1 MSLTRW
7 TERLKIDQDALHLEC
22 SEQADLYASLGAEVA
37 QLRSEARRLKA
48 VYELTKSEV
57 RAAVRASPV
66 SWGLPE
72 KATVPDIDAT
82 VTRASRVLEAF
93 TAYLNAQRA
102 SDAAE
107 ILLKGFDH
115 RRTAL
120 SDLVKLWVA
129 RYYGEG
135 QMANAVAQGAAS
147 QVEDQIMRQRVRERK

>member
-1 MSLTRW
+1 MSLKHW
-7 TERLKIDQDALHLEC
+7 TDRLKINHDALHLEC

-37 QLRSEARRLKA
+37 RLRSEARRTKA

-57 RAAVRASPV
+57 RAAVRTNPV
-66 SWGLPE
+66 NWGLSE

-82 VTRASRVLEAF
+82 VTRASQVLEAF

-107 ILLKGFDH
+107 TLLKGFDH

-135 QMANAVAQGAAS
+135 QMADAVAQGAAS
-147 QVEDQIMRQRVRERK
+147 QIEEQIMRQRMREKK